1 MDKLPPRNRKRA
13 TAEALN
19 KIAQLKR
26 DIARDQTRITF
37 LRRYV
42 AAMEAEE
49 AEEEKAEAAPL
60 HPSPSATN
68 PQPKQTDESTTHPV
82 AGPDQ

>member
-42 AAMEAEE
+42 AAMVRHVEAYPKKKVWL
-49 AEEEKAEAAPL
+49 ARPPLKSLAPL
-60 HPSPSATN
+60 
-68 PQPKQTDESTTHPV
+68 
-82 AGPDQ
+82 